1 MLRRRRD
8 RGDLPVLIE
17 LASRIAAVTC
27 VLENDLGHAHPTWAA
42 ERAALEQLRYCQWLL
57 AIAFMEDAA

>member
-17 LASRIAAVTC
+17 LASRIAATAC
-27 VLENDLGHAHPTWAA
+27 VVENDLGRPHPTRAA
-42 ERAALEQLRYCQWLL
+42 EREALEQLRYCQWLL
-57 AIAFMEDAA
+57 AVAFMGNAA